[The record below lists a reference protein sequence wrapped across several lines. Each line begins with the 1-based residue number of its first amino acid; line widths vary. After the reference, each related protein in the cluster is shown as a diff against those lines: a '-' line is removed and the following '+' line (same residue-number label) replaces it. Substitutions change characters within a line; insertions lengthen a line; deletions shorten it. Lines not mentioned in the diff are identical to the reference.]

1 MRPPFHASPPRS
13 LTELED
19 RVGWLACRDLSEV
32 EAAFGSA
39 GAGPMRKRK
48 GKVGQLIE
56 RALGA
61 SAGARSAPDFPGLGV
76 ELKTIPVTEQGR
88 PREST
93 FIASFSLADAETA
106 EWESSPVRQKLAH
119 VLWVPIVHEASQM
132 RIGRPRFWI
141 PTPDQEAVLRA
152 DFDDIVGM
160 VAIGKGA
167 LLDARLG
174 RWLQARP
181 KAAHGEVRTRA
192 YGHEGQIESLVPRGF
207 YLRARFTGALL
218 RDPQT
223 MAGAD

>member
-1 MRPPFHASPPRS
+1 MRR
-13 LTELED
+13 
-19 RVGWLACRDLSEV
+19 
-32 EAAFGSA
+32 
-39 GAGPMRKRK
+39 RK

-61 SAGARSAPDFPGLGV
+61 SAGARSAPDFPSLGV
-76 ELKTIPVTEQGR
+76 ELKTIPVTAQGR

-93 FIASFSLADAETA
+93 FVASFSLADAETA
-106 EWESSPVRQKLAH
+106 EWESSTVREKLAH
-119 VLWVPIVHEASQM
+119 VLWVPIIQEGGPV
-132 RIGRPRFWI
+132 RIGKPRFWI
-141 PTPDQEAVLRA
+141 PTSGQEAVLRA
-152 DFDDIVGM
+152 DFEDIVGM

-167 LLDARLG
+167 FLDARLG

-181 KAAHGEVRTRA
+181 KAAHGDVRTRA
-192 YGHEGQIESLVPRGF
+192 YGAEGEVESLVPRGF